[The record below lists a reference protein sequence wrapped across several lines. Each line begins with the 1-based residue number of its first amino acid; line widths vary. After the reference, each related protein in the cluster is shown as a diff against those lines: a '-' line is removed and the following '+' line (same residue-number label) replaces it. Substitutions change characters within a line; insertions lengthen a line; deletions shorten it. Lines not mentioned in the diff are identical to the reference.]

1 VPPTRPTKLLAA
13 GLSAVALAFTGAAAL
28 AVPAT
33 AQEVAPKPAASTKAF
48 ADSVGVNVHL
58 NYLDTAYGNYPQ
70 VKAKLQALGT
80 RWVRDGLCATCTV
93 QHGRL
98 NDLAA
103 AGIRS
108 QLQIG
113 TPKYLSTVEQSVAAA
128 EAKVPGAVGAFEG
141 MNEWDLH
148 GGSTWKDTLKAHQS
162 LLYRRVKSS
171 STLSHVPVLGPS
183 IVRSTSRQAL
193 GDISGMLDYGNIH
206 PYAGGLKPGWNLAA
220 ELASG
225 ALNSGTK
232 PIIAGE
238 MGYHNAIDTTTT
250 HPGVSEKAA
259 GVYVPRM
266 YLDAFSRG
274 VPRTFAYELLNLRP
288 DAAKNRDYNFGLL
301 RNDFSEKP
309 AYTALRTLMQLL
321 GDTTQQGTLSGL
333 RYELAGDM
341 TDVRQLLLQGADG
354 AYHLALWQDASVW
367 DRDLKR
373 DLTVAPRTVRLSFGQ
388 TIDRAEVFDVS
399 RGTTAVSTHT
409 SPRHLDLQVPA
420 QPLVLRLTP
429 GTAPFVAESG
439 GTGLSA
445 TYFDNADLTAPKV
458 TRVDPWIDFTWGSA
472 RPVPEVHYDTFSV
485 RWTGALVPRHTE
497 TYTLHFTSDDG
508 ARVWIDG
515 KLAIDKWVKQGATEN
530 TAQVA
535 LTAGRKHAIRI
546 EYFDNMYGASA
557 KLEWSSAGQP
567 RQVVPAS
574 ALYPAA
580 P

>member
-1 VPPTRPTKLLAA
+1 MLAA
-13 GLSAVALAFTGAAAL
+13 GLSAATLALAGAAL
-28 AVPAT
+28 PAPAA
-33 AQEVAPKPAASTKAF
+33 AQELAPKPAASTKAF

-58 NYLDTAYGNYPQ
+58 NYLNTAYGNYPQ

-98 NDLAA
+98 SDLGA
-103 AGIRS
+103 AGIRA

-128 EAKVPGAVGAFEG
+128 ETKLPGAVGAFEG
-141 MNEWDLH
+141 VNEWDLH

-162 LLYRRVKSS
+162 LLYNRVKSS
-171 STLSHVPVLGPS
+171 SVFSHVPVLGPS
-183 IVRSTSRQAL
+183 IVRSANRQAL
-193 GDISGMLDYGNIH
+193 GDISGILDYGNIH
-206 PYAGGLKPGWNLAA
+206 PYAGGLQPGWNIPA

-238 MGYHNAIDTTTT
+238 IGYHNAVNTTTT

-259 GVYVPRM
+259 GIYVPRM

-274 VPRTFAYELLNLRP
+274 IPRSFAYELMNLSE
-288 DAAKNRDYNFGLL
+288 DGGVSRDNNFGLL
-301 RNDFSEKP
+301 HNDFSEKP
-309 AYTALRTLMQLL
+309 AFTSLKTLMRLL
-321 GDTTQQGTLSGL
+321 GDTTEQGTLGGL
-333 RYELAGDM
+333 RYEVSGD
-341 TDVRQLLLQGADG
+341 TTNVRQVLLQDPDG
-354 AYHLALWQDASVW
+354 AFYLALWQDASVW

-373 DLTVAPRTVRLSFGQ
+373 DLTVAPRPVRISFGQ

-399 RGTTAVSTHT
+399 RGTTAVATQA
-409 SPRHLDLQVPA
+409 SPRSLDMQVPA
-420 QPLVLRLTP
+420 QPLVIKLTP

-439 GTGLSA
+439 GTGLLG
-445 TYFDNADLTAPKV
+445 TYFDNADLTVPKV
-458 TRVDPWIDFTWGSA
+458 TRVDPWIAFAWGSA

-485 RWTGALVPRHTE
+485 RWTGAIVPRYTE

-508 ARVWIDG
+508 ARLWVDG
-515 KLAIDKWVKQGATEN
+515 KLVVDKWVKQGATEN

-535 LTAGRKHAIRI
+535 LTAGHKHSIRI
-546 EYFDNMYGASA
+546 EYFDNLYGASA
-557 KLEWSSAGQP
+557 KLEWSSA
-567 RQVVPAS
+567 RQSRQTVPAT